1 MSTIL
6 GQPQIQQQTP
16 TVAPSPAGQA
26 IKGFL
31 IVLGAFAAFFT
42 YGAISKSL
50 RSYGTRMKKL
60 IDYTANAA
68 DMPLIIH
75 QDLSKYTDAQPIG
88 FSENERTGIEFSYSF
103 FLYVLPATLSGSDV
117 LKHVFHKGYG
127 CPWPLMG
134 PGVFIKGDTN
144 TMRVF
149 MNTYKNP
156 YTYADVTNIPMQKWF
171 HVVLNCY
178 KGGLDIFINGG
189 LANRIS
195 FVDTV
200 AYQNFQDIFF
210 FSTANYNRF
219 TGTTIPALGDQ
230 SFQIEGSF
238 SGHLSSLNYARYA
251 LSMGEIQSEMQK
263 GPSSVIRQKKME
275 DPASAYL
282 ADDWWSHQVPT

>member
-1 MSTIL
+1 MSTN
-6 GQPQIQQQTP
+6 QIQGSPQTQE
-16 TVAPSPAGQA
+16 VARSPASQA
-26 IKGFL
+26 VKGVL
-31 IVLGAFAAFFT
+31 IVIAAFAAFFT
-42 YGAISKSL
+42 YASVSKVL
-50 RSYGTRMKKL
+50 QTYGTKTTKL
-60 IDYTANAA
+60 IDYTANA
-68 DMPLIIH
+68 DTMPLVVH
-75 QDLSKYTDAQPIG
+75 QNLAKFSDAQPIG

-103 FLYVLPATLSGSDV
+103 FLFVNPSTISGNDV

-134 PGVFIKGDTN
+134 PGVFIKGNTN

-189 LANRIS
+189 LANRVS
-195 FVDTV
+195 FEDTL
-200 AYQNFQDIFF
+200 AYQNFQDILL

-219 TGTTIPALGDQ
+219 SGNTIPALGDEN
-230 SFQIEGSF
+230 FQIEGSF
-238 SGHLSSLNYARYA
+238 SGSLSSLRYTRYA
-251 LSMGEIQSEMQK
+251 LSVGEIQAFMRE
-263 GPSSVIRQKKME
+263 GPSTVIKQKKMV
-275 DPASAYL
+275 DPTSAYL